1 MPLRIAPRKPGRN
14 ALPLNPR
21 GEKADLLSNLPAGAP
36 ALDELITPFRLRYE
50 RSCALALEAQV
61 EECAD
66 YLQNPEVLIAEFLES
81 YYWVE
86 GKLDPDRH
94 DALFEASHEELVL
107 EPYFDSLVLHVR
119 AGDETEKIRC
129 LAGAFAPLPGELH
142 PALEQKGVDYVG
154 VREGTQRIVLGVSDA
169 LHAATGFCLLLRAL
183 NCLAELAPPF
193 QVARLRRH
201 VLRDRVDPEP
211 AFDLQ
216 IAIAARE
223 RTPDETA
230 LLELTRDLAE
240 MFKRRASDEPQF
252 QGSIGRIECLE
263 VGAGAAPSEGA
274 AIQVLWSA

>member
-1 MPLRIAPRKPGRN
+1 M
-14 ALPLNPR
+14 
-21 GEKADLLSNLPAGAP
+21 
-36 ALDELITPFRLRYE
+36 DELITPFRRRYE
-50 RSCALALEAQV
+50 RSCTLELAAQV

-107 EPYFDSLVLHVR
+107 EPYFDSLVLQVD
-119 AGDETEKIRC
+119 AGGGGTETIRC
-129 LAGAFAPLPGELH
+129 LAGAFAPLPGEIH

-154 VREGTQRIVLGVSDA
+154 VREASQRIVLGVSDTQ
-169 LHAATGFCLLLRAL
+169 HETTGFCLLLRGL

-201 VLRDRVDPEP
+201 VLRDRVDPET

-216 IAIAARE
+216 IGISARE
-223 RTPDETA
+223 RAPVETA

-240 MFKRRASDEPQF
+240 MFKRRIGDAPQF
-252 QGSIGRIECLE
+252 EGSIGRIECLE
-263 VGAGAAPSEGA
+263 IGSDSSGARGGPLRVHWRA
-274 AIQVLWSA
+274 

>member
-1 MPLRIAPRKPGRN
+1 M
-14 ALPLNPR
+14 
-21 GEKADLLSNLPAGAP
+21 
-36 ALDELITPFRLRYE
+36 DELITPFRQRFE
-50 RSCALALEAQV
+50 RTCALEIAAQI

-86 GKLDPDRH
+86 GKLDPERH

-107 EPYFDSLVLHVR
+107 EPFFDSLVLQI
-119 AGDETEKIRC
+119 AGDGGTEAVRC

-142 PALEQKGVDYVG
+142 PALEQKGVDYVA
-154 VREGTQRIVLGVSDA
+154 VREGTRRVVLGVTETQGD
-169 LHAATGFCLLLRAL
+169 ATGFALLLRGL

-193 QVARLRRH
+193 QVTRLRRH

-216 IAIAARE
+216 IGIAARE
-223 RTPDETA
+223 RPAAETA

-240 MFKRRASDEPQF
+240 MFKRRIGDKAQF
-252 QGSIGRIECLE
+252 EGSIGRIECLE
-263 VGAGAAPSEGA
+263 VGSGSAGAAMRR
-274 AIQVLWSA
+274 LWSA

>member
-1 MPLRIAPRKPGRN
+1 MPRWPGPCNHCRWPPRRVAQSGVPNGRFR
-14 ALPLNPR
+14 ARRSPR
-21 GEKADLLSNLPAGAP
+21 
-36 ALDELITPFRLRYE
+36 LDELITPFRLRYE
-50 RSCALALEAQV
+50 RSCALELPAQL

-94 DALFEASHEELVL
+94 DAMFEASHEELVL
-107 EPYFDSLVLHVR
+107 EPYFDSLALQVR
-119 AGDETEKIRC
+119 SGGEVETIRC

-154 VREGTQRIVLGVSDA
+154 VREGTQRIVLGVSDTQQ
-169 LHAATGFCLLLRAL
+169 AATGFSLLLRAL

-193 QVARLRRH
+193 QVTRLRRH

-216 IAIAARE
+216 IGIGERKRE
-223 RTPDETA
+223 PVETA

-240 MFKRRASDEPQF
+240 MFKRRIGAEPQF
-252 QGSIGRIECLE
+252 AGAIGRIECLE
-263 VGAGAAPSEGA
+263 IGSAGARDAGA
-274 AIQVLWSA
+274 SLRVHWRA

>member
-1 MPLRIAPRKPGRN
+1 M
-14 ALPLNPR
+14 
-21 GEKADLLSNLPAGAP
+21 
-36 ALDELITPFRLRYE
+36 DELITPFRLRYE
-50 RSCALALEAQV
+50 RSCALELAAQL

-107 EPYFDSLVLHVR
+107 EPYFDSLVLQIESDG
-119 AGDETEKIRC
+119 ATEAVRC
-129 LAGAFAPLPGELH
+129 LAGAFAPLPGEIH

-154 VREGTQRIVLGVSDA
+154 VREGSQRIVLGVSDT
-169 LHAATGFCLLLRAL
+169 HHEATGFCLLLRGL

-201 VLRDRVDPEP
+201 VLRDRVDPEA

-216 IAIAARE
+216 IGIAARE
-223 RTPDETA
+223 RAPVETA

-240 MFKRRASDEPQF
+240 MFKRRISDAPQF
-252 QGSIGRIECLE
+252 AGSIGRIECLE
-263 VGAGAAPSEGA
+263 IGAGSSHSAAGSLRVHWTA
-274 AIQVLWSA
+274 

>member
-1 MPLRIAPRKPGRN
+1 MGPQGKPVRPGRRN
-14 ALPLNPR
+14 SQSDPR
-21 GEKADLLSNLPAGAP
+21 NCRFWDRDPTGEV

-50 RSCALALEAQV
+50 RSCALDLGAQL

-81 YYWVE
+81 YYQVE

-94 DALFEASHEELVL
+94 DAIFEASHEELVL
-107 EPYFDSLVLHVR
+107 EPYFDSLVLTVQSGE
-119 AGDETEKIRC
+119 AIETIRC

-154 VREGTQRIVLGVSDA
+154 VREASQRIVLGVSDTQRD
-169 LHAATGFCLLLRAL
+169 ATGFCLLLRAL

-193 QVARLRRH
+193 QVTRLRRH

-216 IAIAARE
+216 IGIAARE
-223 RTPDETA
+223 RAPLETA

-240 MFKRRASDEPQF
+240 MFKRRIGDEPQF
-252 QGSIGRIECLE
+252 ADAIGRIECLE
-263 VGAGAAPSEGA
+263 IAPGSPGTHGTLRLHWRA
-274 AIQVLWSA
+274 

>member
-1 MPLRIAPRKPGRN
+1 MDA
-14 ALPLNPR
+14 
-21 GEKADLLSNLPAGAP
+21 
-36 ALDELITPFRLRYE
+36 LITPFRLRYE
-50 RSCALALEAQV
+50 RSCRLELSAQV

-81 YYWVE
+81 YYEVE

-107 EPYFDSLVLHVR
+107 EPYFDSLVLQIDTG
-119 AGDETEKIRC
+119 AGTEAVRC
-129 LAGAFAPLPGELH
+129 LAGAFAPLPGEIH

-154 VREGTQRIVLGVSDA
+154 VREGSQRVVLGVSDTQ
-169 LHAATGFCLLLRAL
+169 HPATGFCLLLRAL

-216 IAIAARE
+216 IGIAVRE
-223 RTPDETA
+223 RAPIETA

-240 MFKRRASDEPQF
+240 VFKRRISDEPQF
-252 QGSIGRIECLE
+252 EGSIGRIECLE
-263 VGAGAAPSEGA
+263 VAAGAKPA
-274 AIQVLWSA
+274 AGSLRVHWRA

>member
-1 MPLRIAPRKPGRN
+1 M
-14 ALPLNPR
+14 
-21 GEKADLLSNLPAGAP
+21 
-36 ALDELITPFRLRYE
+36 DELITPFRLRFE
-50 RSCALALEAQV
+50 RSCTLELAAQV

-66 YLQNPEVLIAEFLES
+66 YLQNPDVLIAEFLES

-107 EPYFDSLVLHVR
+107 EPYFDSLVLRVD
-119 AGDETEKIRC
+119 AGGGGTETIRC
-129 LAGAFAPLPGELH
+129 LAGAFAPLPGEIH

-154 VREGTQRIVLGVSDA
+154 VREGSQRIVLGISETQ
-169 LHAATGFCLLLRAL
+169 HEATGFCLLLRGL

-201 VLRDRVDPEP
+201 VLRDRVDPEA

-216 IAIAARE
+216 IGIAARE
-223 RTPDETA
+223 RAPVETA

-240 MFKRRASDEPQF
+240 MFKRRIGDDPQF
-252 QGSIGRIECLE
+252 EGSIGRIECLE
-263 VGAGAAPSEGA
+263 IGIQPGASHGGAFRLHWRA
-274 AIQVLWSA
+274 